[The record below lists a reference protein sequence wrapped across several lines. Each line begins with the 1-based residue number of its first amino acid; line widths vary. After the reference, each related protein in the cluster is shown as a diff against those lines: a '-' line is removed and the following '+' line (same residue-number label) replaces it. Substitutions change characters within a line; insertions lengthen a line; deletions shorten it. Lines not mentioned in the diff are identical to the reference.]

1 MSSTTSGAERTLK
14 YILSGTTYS
23 GLGSYL
29 YIGLST
35 TTITTGG
42 TDVTLPVTLPVA
54 GRGYSTRAIERN
66 PGNWNITEDGVIS
79 NTNEIAFPKAT
90 GDWGSVKEI
99 FISIDS
105 GTSASSIQYHQPLIP
120 NIPVNTG
127 TTVVIPAGSL
137 IIKRDS
143 TSYQT
148 E

>member
-35 TTITTGG
+35 TTIATDG
-42 TDVTLPVTLPVA
+42 TNVTLPVA
-54 GRGYSTRAIERN
+54 GRGYSTQPIARN

-79 NTNEIAFPKAT
+79 NTTEIAFPKAT
-90 GDWGSVKEI
+90 GNWGSVKEI

-105 GTSASSIQYHQPLIP
+105 GTSASSIQYHQPLVP

>member
-35 TTITTGG
+35 TTIATDG
-42 TDVTLPVTLPVA
+42 TNVTLPVA
-54 GRGYSTRAIERN
+54 GMGYSTQPIARN

-79 NTNEIAFPKAT
+79 NTSEIAFPKAT
-90 GDWGSVKEI
+90 GNWGSVKEI

-105 GTSASSIQYHQPLIP
+105 GTSASSIQYHQPLAP

>member
-1 MSSTTSGAERTLK
+1 MSSTTSGAKRTLK

-35 TTITTGG
+35 TTIATDG
-42 TDVTLPVTLPVA
+42 TNVTLPVV
-54 GRGYSTRAIERN
+54 GRGYSTQPIARN

-79 NTNEIAFPKAT
+79 NTSEIAFPKAT
-90 GDWGSVKEI
+90 GNWGSVKEI

-105 GTSASSIQYHQPLIP
+105 GTSASSIQYHQPIVP
-120 NIPVNTG
+120 NIPVDVG

-143 TSYQT
+143 TGYQT